1 MRSKPITSVTCDPD
15 VISIRANESGYG
27 RGEKS
32 PASGQDGCLRGGI
45 RGLRSDCKTGDT
57 LDSIL
62 RIRWWPIMGDMTQS
76 VLLKYYYRWPNF
88 GQVAVAVSVLWPKFS
103 RGGPGFWI
111 VAPLCYLA
119 EVVVTSH
126 SITRSSHDMMV
137 APSQPCHAASS
148 QAELWWCDDTHWCHT
163 PPSHHHTI
171 SAWMRCCAKC
181 ISHS

>member
-1 MRSKPITSVTCDPD
+1 MKVDMDVERRARHRDKTDVFAEESEALDQIAKQVTHLTQYC
-15 VISIRANESGYG
+15 
-27 RGEKS
+27 
-32 PASGQDGCLRGGI
+32 ASDG
-45 RGLRSDCKTGDT
+45 D
-57 LDSIL
+57 
-62 RIRWWPIMGDMTQS
+62 PIMGDMTQS

-111 VAPLCYLA
+111 VAPPCYLA

-148 QAELWWCDDTHWCHT
+148 QAELCWCDDTHWCHT
-163 PPSHHHTI
+163 PPSHHHI
-171 SAWMRCCAKC
+171 VSAWMRCCAKC